1 MYVRSYY
8 VRPEHKAYNAV
19 DMAVRNDGEIT
30 VCLDKLLNV
39 QCHLSRLYK
48 RIVSVH
54 NSGGTARCA
63 GRINYSGDFGRG
75 IDRRFL
81 LNRIFA
87 AVKYGA
93 VIYITKVSGRMR
105 HCGYY
110 DAYIGSLFYTDRE

>member
-1 MYVRSYY
+1 MYVRSDY

-30 VCLDKLLNV
+30 VRLDKLLNV
-39 QCHLSRLYK
+39 QSHLSCLYK

-93 VIYITKVSGRMR
+93 VIYIKYGELI
-105 HCGYY
+105 
-110 DAYIGSLFYTDRE
+110 IGEICEFSEGFG